1 MSAKIKLSYTTE
13 EELQSVIRLLSPVI
27 KSWKVSKNQ
36 EGQYRKEYIELDV
49 VKQVQKKRRCIL
61 I

>member
-13 EELQSVIRLLSPVI
+13 EELQLVIRLLSPVV

-36 EGQYRKEYIELDV
+36 EGQYKRAYMELDV
-49 VKQVQKKRRCIL
+49 SREQNS
-61 I
+61 